1 MSYITELKEKNLKM
15 NRKIMLDSLPGFLGK
30 NYLVVTLVI
39 LIIAGMVLSNKFF
52 MARNILNILLQNS
65 MMTIISM
72 GMLFAIITGGI
83 DLSVGSVV
91 ALSGCLVAGF
101 IQGGANTL
109 PAISLVLLLMALV
122 GMTSG
127 ILVSYGRIAPFIV
140 TLAMMTIVRGLA
152 YIYQIGADRR
162 IDGTALTETINS
174 NIGIIPVPIIIMAIV
189 VIVIGFIL
197 EKTTFGRGVYAIGGN
212 SETARLAGINVN
224 LNVILVYTIS
234 SVLAAI
240 SGIILAG
247 RLSMGTALV
256 GQGFELDAIAA
267 VVVGGASLSGGTG
280 TAVNTLMGAFII
292 GILANIMNLMGVA
305 AYPQMIIKGVIIVAA
320 VLIKRGLGKNE

>member
-109 PAISLVLLLMALV
+109 PAISLVLLIMALV

>member
-1 MSYITELKEKNLKM
+1 MSYVTESKEKNQKM
-15 NRKIMLDSLPGFLGK
+15 NSKIMLDSLPGFLGK
-30 NYLVVTLVI
+30 NYLIVTLVI
-39 LIIAGMVLSNKFF
+39 LIIAGMILSNKFF
-52 MARNILNILLQNS
+52 MTRNILNILLQNS

-101 IQGGANTL
+101 IQGGVSTL
-109 PAISLVLLLMALV
+109 PAVSLVLLLMALV

-189 VIVIGFIL
+189 VILAGFIL
-197 EKTTFGRGVYAIGGN
+197 GKTTFGRSVYAIGGN

-224 LNVILVYTIS
+224 LNVILVYIIS

>member
-1 MSYITELKEKNLKM
+1 MSYITELKEKNLKI